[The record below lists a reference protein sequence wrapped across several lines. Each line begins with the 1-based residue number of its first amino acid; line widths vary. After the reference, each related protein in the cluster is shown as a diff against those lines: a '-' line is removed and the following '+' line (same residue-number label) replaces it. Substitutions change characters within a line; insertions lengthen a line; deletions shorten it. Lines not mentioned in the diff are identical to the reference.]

1 MRQGQQAVNRFNFI
15 MRNPFTMRNL
25 DLLRKRLIIGRLWQT
40 IFAIAQQQVVNKRFQ
55 FVIRLPT

>member
-1 MRQGQQAVNRFNFI
+1 MRQGQQAVNRFNLI

-25 DLLRKRLIIGRLWQT
+25 DLLSKRPIIRRLWQT

-55 FVIRLPT
+55 FVICLPT